1 TEAKIPQVVMMA
13 ATSVISQRSPYIVR
27 TSFSVPQTTVP
38 LASWAAEN
46 GIKTVV
52 SVVSDYAPGIDV
64 ETAFK
69 QRFEAIGGKV
79 VAALRVPLANPD
91 FALFFQRVAEAKPNA
106 ILGFVPAG
114 VVPA

>member
-1 TEAKIPQVVMMA
+1 VVMMA
-13 ATSVISQRSPYIVR
+13 ATSVITERSPYIVR

-69 QRFEAIGGKV
+69 QRFEAVGGKV
-79 VAALRVPLANPD
+79 VAALPVPLANPD
-91 FALFFQRVAEAKPNA
+91 FAPFIHRVAEAKPTA
-106 ILGFVPAG
+106 TGRLVPAG
-114 VVPA
+114 AGAAATRH